1 MFLPHECHL
10 AEQYAYKID
19 GLIITGGAF
28 DINPVLYNDDELHE
42 SVHLKENR
50 TNFEISMTEYAI
62 DRDIPVLG
70 ICGGQQLLNVVLG
83 GTLIQ
88 HIPNQVTDPLLHEQ
102 PNPPNEPSHMV
113 AITRGTLL
121 HEIVGVTEMHI
132 NSAHH
137 QAVANVSSSTTINA
151 LAPDGVIEGIE
162 APQQKFCLGVQW
174 HPEFE
179 VDPNDI
185 RIFSAFNDAASC

>member
-1 MFLPHECHL
+1 MARKQKHPIIGITLDYEESGGYSTFPWYAVRENYSQVVVKSGGIPMFLPHECHL

-70 ICGGQQLLNVVLG
+70 ICLS
-83 GTLIQ
+83 LI
-88 HIPNQVTDPLLHEQ
+88 HI
-102 PNPPNEPSHMV
+102 
-113 AITRGTLL
+113 
-121 HEIVGVTEMHI
+121 
-132 NSAHH
+132 
-137 QAVANVSSSTTINA
+137 
-151 LAPDGVIEGIE
+151 
-162 APQQKFCLGVQW
+162 
-174 HPEFE
+174 
-179 VDPNDI
+179 
-185 RIFSAFNDAASC
+185 